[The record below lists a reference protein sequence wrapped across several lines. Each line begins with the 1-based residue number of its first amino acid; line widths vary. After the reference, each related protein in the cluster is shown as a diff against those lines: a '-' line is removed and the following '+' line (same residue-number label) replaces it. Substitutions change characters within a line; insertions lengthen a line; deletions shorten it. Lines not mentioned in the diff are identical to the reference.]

1 MLSSRRRA
9 GFPQATRRASTQAFL
24 RAFTL
29 IELLVVIA
37 IIAILTAIL
46 LPVFAAVRENA
57 RQSSSISNLKDIQ
70 QKMEQYKLDNHQY
83 PPVLFGYADN
93 APAGTSLK
101 AAQAASTNPTKD
113 FPGLFPAYIKDYNEF
128 VDPNN
133 TVGPAVSDATA
144 VTGALNVNAPQTTGG
159 SGDVTATP
167 HKFFV
172 ADAYDTS
179 PAVASG
185 SNTVGTTNVL
195 RYQLLW
201 INCITKNGQ
210 YPDSTTTPVCSATAT
225 AGTQQDYV
233 HQLLWKSPPA
243 DTYVTATAY
252 HVQNADKV
260 LVLFDS
266 GAVKKIKAEDFYNSG
281 DSDNTYWKYTQRLG
295 TGGG

>member
-1 MLSSRRRA
+1 MSYSRRRT
-9 GFPQATRRASTQAFL
+9 GLFRTCPRG
-24 RAFTL
+24 FTL

-46 LPVFAAVRENA
+46 LPVFATVRENA

-83 PPVLFGYADN
+83 PVVLFGYADN

-101 AAQAASTNPTKD
+101 TAQAVSTNPARD

-128 VDPNN
+128 VDQNN
-133 TVGPAVSDATA
+133 TVGPEVSDGTAT
-144 VTGALNVNAPQTTGG
+144 VGPFNVNIPSGTG
-159 SGDVTATP
+159 TASIVA
-167 HKFFV
+167 HRFFA

-179 PAVASG
+179 PSVTSA
-185 SNTVGTTNVL
+185 SNTVGANVL

-201 INCITKNGQ
+201 TNCITKNGQ
-210 YPDSTTTPVCSATAT
+210 YPDSTTTPVCTGAAPTVAT
-225 AGTQQDYV
+225 QDDYT
-233 HQLLWKSPPA
+233 HQLLWKNPPA
-243 DTYVTATAY
+243 DTYVTAASA

-266 GAVKKIKAEDFYNSG
+266 GAVKKVRAEDYNRFG
-281 DSDNTYWKYTQRLG
+281 DTDGTFWKYTQRLG
-295 TGGG
+295 SGGG